1 MSDIVFGIKLKYD
14 GKEVDGGV
22 TISRQQLRQFA
33 ADAKNAGETANGSFT
48 SAARGVRSISEQLD
62 TARQTLLG
70 YIGAS
75 KGIDTARWV
84 LEQASA
90 MQQLDARLKVATA
103 SATDFARA
111 QAGVFAV
118 ANKYGAAVGE
128 TASAFARLN
137 PVIAQMG
144 GGAGTTLKMLDG
156 LSASLRLSG
165 ATAAETSAVLLQFSQ
180 AMGSGRVGGDEFR
193 SMMENAEPL
202 MRAVAQQMG
211 KTTAELRQ
219 MSEEGKLT
227 SSTFGNAL
235 LPAIDKLAKQAGQIP
250 LGIDQAWQ
258 VLKNNMSRDF
268 GHEFG
273 GQANIVAGAI
283 KGISEHSV
291 ELAAAVHAGADAL
304 NVLAQVG
311 TVAATGALAATFSKQ
326 GKAAWEASTAML
338 ATRAARIADL
348 QATEAQ
354 AAANLQSVQA
364 TQAAVLAARE
374 KAMAELA
381 CANATYRASSAIG
394 AYSTALAAS
403 RNAAVSKSAALV
415 ELAALGQKQIAV
427 TAELAAAEAAHA
439 TAQRASASATL
450 LTAVAGRGAGVVMG
464 ALGGPIG
471 IITTLLTVGI
481 SAWSMWGESAASA
494 ADKSQKAIR
503 KAAEESARTGLS
515 ELQILRSNFAQ
526 AADAYHEDMSN
537 KKRRDEFVAAQ
548 DALQQA
554 EMREKNLAARANDNS
569 AAGRLSA
576 AGEFSKLTADLKYR
590 EKLVK
595 DHQEALLKLE
605 TSYRDKWGETAAKD
619 RPAFEA
625 THQQALAA
633 MLRQHKKELDS
644 LPEVQDAKDISAA
657 RAETTIAA
665 AKANVKRYGD
675 IYKQEL
681 EQFRLSTSD
690 YIDAM
695 SALEKQALLTERRA
709 VASEKPVSDADKI
722 RRAGKLQEL
731 DAQLAD
737 VDKKRQAAIEDAEAK
752 AHEALMRLS
761 VVAGKVLDPLD
772 EAGRQ
777 FVKEFGAT
785 MQRAAI
791 DGNQA
796 LIDMGAA
803 AWQAMA
809 NDAQFKT
816 AKDKYDALFADLQ
829 LQLEAVRQ
837 AAERDGGLLA
847 GLAAAGKSDDIRAK
861 LLPAI
866 AAAQKEMESFA
877 GTSLVNQK
885 SVTET
890 KRQIGKI
897 ADEGNETWK
906 KFTAQIETSLTESLN
921 RGFDKGKPA
930 SQAFVD
936 GIRNT
941 LKTAGLKVGVQ
952 AFVDPVMG
960 GVRGMFSGTGTNAS
974 ANGSNSLLNNIS
986 NGWSIYSGQTSA
998 SATSFAT
1005 SSAGQAIGLS
1015 APLADT
1021 TFTAAGSGIPWAAGV
1036 ADASTLSAAGSAL
1049 ATAAPYLA
1057 AAYVIYSLFSGSG
1070 GGPKSGGGSGA
1081 SIVDGRYI
1089 DMGRGAVSYTP
1100 SGDDASMAKTT
1111 SALASDYMR
1120 YAAQLGGVAANTKM
1134 SLAYDSDPNGS
1145 APNRIS
1151 GLVTDKNGKDL
1162 FVDWNHDVGRDSANL
1177 QAQLSLETKKMLLA
1191 ALQASD
1197 LPAAV
1202 AAVLQTVDA
1211 ASATSEQVDKVLSLA
1226 TTFKTLSQVL
1236 PQIAGLDSDSVKS
1249 LAKSAGDNFGAQVAD
1264 FYQNY
1269 FTQMQRDLAGMATAR
1284 SQVNDAFAS
1293 IGKAVPADEDAFK
1306 ALANSIDLTTEA
1318 GRKEMNTLMQIEG
1331 VFHSLAV
1338 ATTNLLN
1345 NAIAAYQ
1352 GYQAAIGNTGAAMA
1366 ASSSVAGIGDGKAE
1380 DKLAAAFGVDRQTL
1394 DAVIAKAGG
1403 NLGNI
1408 AATYWGQMSDAQ
1420 KAAIGEAMS
1429 ARTAYIATVKSQF
1442 DAQQQIVTAAY
1453 NNVKKLSDFGS
1464 TLDDDVARLR
1474 IAAGSLDQSAYLDAQ
1489 IGKQQ
1494 AALDALYAGG
1504 ASPDELL
1511 ATAGKIRDLT
1521 LQENDLKI
1529 SGIKEMMQ
1537 FSVQVGDYLKGL
1549 KVGDLSPL
1557 TMGQKLSEAGAQ
1569 LNDVL
1574 LALES
1579 GTEAEKT
1586 AARAKLTNN
1595 ADAYLKLAQQYD
1607 PSTYG
1612 KVFDEVQ
1619 KALSP
1624 YADVGTVAEQQLAQ
1638 QQAIAARAQGTI
1650 EQLQAL
1656 KAQAGTWQASA
1667 QGKLDTAVAG
1677 LAPLSIKLDQLGAGG
1692 AIELAIRDLPKA
1704 LADLISRAGTT
1715 STPGTTAAATATKSY
1730 PTGSAVTGGLGGSAL
1745 LASMDGSE
1753 GSVIT
1758 MLTRAR
1764 AGGMMPADIAAMWN
1778 DAHPEAKIAT
1788 EDLTAW
1794 AKQRGIPGFDI
1805 GTNSVTEDTL
1815 AVIHKRERIMPAA
1828 DNDRLF
1834 EILEG
1839 GGNAGIDAGVARL
1852 LGSLVQKI
1860 DTLITNQERLAAQ
1873 VAELQA
1879 RATEVAADKV
1889 VSAIESSG
1897 RQRANRVQEALL

>member
-22 TISRQQLRQFA
+22 TFSRQQLRQFA
-33 ADAKNAGETANGSFT
+33 ADAKSAGEAASGSFT

-62 TARQTLLG
+62 NAKQAAIAYFSATKAVD
-70 YIGAS
+70 S
-75 KGIDTARWV
+75 ARWV

-103 SATDFARA
+103 SAADFARA

-165 ATAAETSAVLLQFSQ
+165 ATATETSAVLLQFSQ

-273 GQANIVAGAI
+273 GQASIVAGAI
-283 KGISEHSV
+283 KGISDHSV
-291 ELAAAVHAGADAL
+291 ELAAAAHAGQDAL
-304 NVLAQVG
+304 V
-311 TVAATGALAATFSKQ
+311 ALA
-326 GKAAWEASTAML
+326 GKAAIVAGGAALGAVVLTAGQAAVAVTGMATATAALNKEMLLFVAGAGLQRLEALSLAGKAGLVGMALWGGYEVGSFIGEIGAVRSALSNLLEPIFRAYDKVGGDAQRKAQLGLEDAKARLAELQRAKASGKTSVTVDNDVLGMSSKKTVGIDAAIAEAEAAANKLQQAYTKIYAAPATA
-338 ATRAARIADL
+338 
-348 QATEAQ
+348 AQ
-354 AAANLQSVQA
+354 AA
-364 TQAAVLAARE
+364 
-374 KAMAELA
+374 
-381 CANATYRASSAIG
+381 
-394 AYSTALAAS
+394 
-403 RNAAVSKSAALV
+403 
-415 ELAALGQKQIAV
+415 
-427 TAELAAAEAAHA
+427 
-439 TAQRASASATL
+439 
-450 LTAVAGRGAGVVMG
+450 GAG
-464 ALGGPIG
+464 AAGG
-471 IITTLLTVGI
+471 V
-481 SAWSMWGESAASA
+481 
-494 ADKSQKAIR
+494 
-503 KAAEESARTGLS
+503 
-515 ELQILRSNFAQ
+515 
-526 AADAYHEDMSN
+526 
-537 KKRRDEFVAAQ
+537 
-548 DALQQA
+548 
-554 EMREKNLAARANDNS
+554 
-569 AAGRLSA
+569 GRLSS

-695 SALEKQALLTERRA
+695 AALEKQALLTERRA

-752 AHEALMRLS
+752 AQEALLRLS

-785 MQRAAI
+785 MQRAAV

-837 AAERDGGLLA
+837 AADRDGGLLA

-906 KFTAQIETSLTESLN
+906 KFTAQIETSLTDSLS
-921 RGFDKGKPA
+921 RGFDKSKPA
-930 SQAFVD
+930 SQAFID

-941 LKTAGLKVGVQ
+941 LKTASFKIGVQ
-952 AFVDPVMG
+952 AFVDPIMS
-960 GVRGMFSGTGTNAS
+960 GVRGAFSGGTDANSA
-974 ANGSNSLLNNIS
+974 ANGGNSLLGNIS

-998 SATSFAT
+998 AATNFAT

-1036 ADASTLSAAGSAL
+1036 ADASALSAAGSAL
-1049 ATAAPYLA
+1049 VTAAPYLA
-1057 AAYVIYSLFSGSG
+1057 AAYVIYSALSGPG
-1070 GGPKSGGGSGA
+1070 GGPKVAGDSHIATTSTGFTALGDWRADTDQSGNATFDKTLGA
-1081 SIVDGRYI
+1081 L
-1089 DMGRGAVSYTP
+1089 
-1100 SGDDASMAKTT
+1100 SGDYHSFATRFGGKAAVLDVGLGNETDPQGTATSSIYGQVKDAS
-1111 SALASDYMR
+1111 
-1120 YAAQLGGVAANTKM
+1120 
-1134 SLAYDSDPNGS
+1134 
-1145 APNRIS
+1145 
-1151 GLVTDKNGKDL
+1151 GK
-1162 FVDWNHDVGRDSANL
+1162 VIYSNIGQDVGRDPATMQAAL
-1177 QAQLSLETKKMLLA
+1177 QTEAKRLLLA
-1191 ALQASD
+1191 SLQASD
-1197 LPAAV
+1197 LPKAV
-1202 AAVLQTVDA
+1202 AAVLSTVDA
-1211 ASATSEQVDKVLSLA
+1211 AGATSESIDKVLALA
-1226 TTFKTLSQVL
+1226 DTFKTLGQIL
-1236 PQIAGLDSDSVKS
+1236 PQIDALSSEQIKS
-1249 LAKSAGDNFGAQVAD
+1249 LAKGVSDQFTSQVAD
-1264 FYQNY
+1264 YYQNFY
-1269 FTQMQRDLAGMATAR
+1269 TQTQRDLAGMATAR
-1284 SQVNDAFAS
+1284 SQVADAFAS
-1293 IGKAVPADEDAFK
+1293 IGQAVPKDDEAFK
-1306 ALANSIDLTTEA
+1306 AFADSLDLTTEA
-1318 GRKEMNTLMQIEG
+1318 GQKSMNTLMQIEG
-1331 VFHSLAV
+1331 VFHSLSV

-1345 NAIAAYQ
+1345 NAITAYQ

-1366 ASSSVAGIGDGKAE
+1366 ASSGVAGIGDGKAE

-1394 DAVIAKAGG
+1394 DAAIAKAGG
-1403 NLGNI
+1403 NLGDI
-1408 AATYWGQMSDAQ
+1408 AAKYWGQLSDAQ

-1442 DAQQQIVTAAY
+1442 DAQQQIVTTAY

-1474 IAAGSLDQSAYLDAQ
+1474 IAAGSLDQSAYLDTQ

-1607 PSTYG
+1607 PSTYAT
-1612 KVFDEVQ
+1612 VFNEVE
-1619 KALSP
+1619 KALAP
-1624 YADVGTVAEQQLAQ
+1624 YATVGTVAEQQLAE
-1638 QQAIAARAQGTI
+1638 QQAIAAKAQGTI
-1650 EQLQAL
+1650 DELQAL
-1656 KAQAGTWQASA
+1656 KAQAGAWQASA
-1667 QGKLDTAVAG
+1667 QGKLDAAVAG
-1677 LAPLSIKLDQLGAGG
+1677 LAPLSTKLDQLGAGG

-1704 LADLISRAGTT
+1704 LADLINASRAGATT
-1715 STPGTTAAATATKSY
+1715 STTAGATVATPTKSY
-1730 PTGSAVTGGLGGSAL
+1730 PVGSVATGGMGGSLL
-1745 LASMDGSE
+1745 LAQIDGSE
-1753 GSVIT
+1753 ASIVT

-1764 AGGMMPADIAAMWN
+1764 AAGMAPGDIAALWN
-1778 DAHPEAKIAT
+1778 DAHPDSKIAT

-1794 AKQRGIPGFDI
+1794 AKAHGIPGFDV

-1852 LGSLVQKI
+1852 LGALVQKI
-1860 DTLITNQERLAAQ
+1860 DTLIANQERLAAQ

-1879 RATEVAADKV
+1879 RATEAAADKV

-1897 RQRANRVQEALL
+1897 RQRANRAQEALL